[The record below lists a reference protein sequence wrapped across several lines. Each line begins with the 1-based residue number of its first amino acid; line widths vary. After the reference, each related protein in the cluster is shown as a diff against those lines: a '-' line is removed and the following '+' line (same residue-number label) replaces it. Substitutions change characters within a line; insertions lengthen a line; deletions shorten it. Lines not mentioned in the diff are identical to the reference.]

1 VSILLIFLHV
11 FLIFDEI
18 KCNHEIAIIDVRM
31 KKYILLLCLIA
42 FAVSVRGN
50 IATPQAF
57 ISEILVD
64 STGNWTIELGFYAWS
79 VIEIDSIVLET
90 SSGSSRISFFTLI
103 PGGGYPNF
111 DSLSIISD
119 INLENPLTINPQGDF
134 VKLISFA
141 WSHEP
146 FDYVPFGVY
155 PGSYLDCIQNGES
168 VIYLVYEQS
177 SGYTG
182 SFCIDNSPTIGIGN
196 DTTGALGIITG
207 VIYDP
212 FGIPFTH
219 GTFFNWELPNT
230 KIHIDSTG
238 FYSERV
244 FSRRFTFDTIQR
256 MISGSNIETYT
267 NEMVDFCLRPDSS
280 HYQHIITTSLVTDI
294 KDYEPDHE
302 NSLIVSPNP
311 FSDIVTFYFNLK
323 NNRLS
328 DEVILSIYNLDG
340 RTIHRIRVSPDQ
352 KQFNWEPDNSVSPG
366 TYIYR
371 LEKNNQAVKSGKFIK
386 M

>member
-1 VSILLIFLHV
+1 
-11 FLIFDEI
+11 
-18 KCNHEIAIIDVRM
+18 M
-31 KKYILLLCLIA
+31 KKYISVLCLIA
-42 FAVSVRGN
+42 LVVSARGN

-57 ISEILVD
+57 ISEIVFD
-64 STGNWTIELGFYAWS
+64 SIGNWTIEMGFYEWS

-146 FDYVPFGVY
+146 FDYVPFGEY
-155 PGSYLDCIQNGES
+155 PGSYLDCIHNGES
-168 VIYLVYEQS
+168 IIYLEYEQS
-177 SGYTG
+177 SGFTG

-196 DTTGALGIITG
+196 DTTGALGTITG

-280 HYQHIITTSLVTDI
+280 HYQHIITTSLVTGIPNKVEDF
-294 KDYEPDHE
+294 E
-302 NSLIVSPNP
+302 NTVTISPNP
-311 FSDIVTFYFNLK
+311 FKDKVTFYFNLK
-323 NNRLS
+323 NNS
-328 DEVILSIYNLDG
+328 PTDEIILSISSLDG
-340 RTIHRIRVSPDQ
+340 REINRIRLSPDQ
-352 KQFNWEPDNSVSPG
+352 KRFNWEPDNYVSPG
-366 TYIYR
+366 TFIYR
-371 LEKNNQAVKSGKFIK
+371 LEKNNQTVKSGKFIK